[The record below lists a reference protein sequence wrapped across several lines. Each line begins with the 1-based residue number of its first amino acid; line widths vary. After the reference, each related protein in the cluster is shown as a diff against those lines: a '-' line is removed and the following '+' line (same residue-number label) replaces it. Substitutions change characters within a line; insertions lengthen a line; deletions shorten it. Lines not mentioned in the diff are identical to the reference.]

1 MQIYFSP
8 ELMKNEC
15 QLLNIVDQNN
25 KPVGFVTFL
34 FDEKKVYVYGQ
45 AEDGVEEDFKDLLKP
60 YLQGIKKA
68 KKEIEEVLCYL
79 TVGGE
84 KVDLENEATQ

>member
-8 ELMKNEC
+8 ELIKNEY

-45 AEDGVEEDFKDLLKP
+45 AEDGVEEDFKDLMKP
-60 YLQGIKKA
+60 FIHGVKKA

-79 TVGGE
+79 TIGGKNIE
-84 KVDLENEATQ
+84 LKEEE